1 MLNLTMLLV
10 PIEAAE
16 VALPEE
22 SSGEVFCC
30 GDFFLFFG
38 LRLQPHASAILR
50 LTGVGVESFEN
61 IELYHVRFCVTYYWG
76 HRVTSYCV
84 GSLLLVAHFPCLI
97 RSRILKPLEE
107 TRSWGQSI
115 TRCFRKCGLG
125 EQQLTTLVCLA
136 ESMQMWHLSK
146 DSISPHGSVFVFI
159 GHPPLA
165 ALYAIRLESC
175 MTKKFRNS
183 FLNRR

>member
-1 MLNLTMLLV
+1 MLR
-10 PIEAAE
+10 
-16 VALPEE
+16 
-22 SSGEVFCC
+22 C
-30 GDFFLFFG
+30 FFLFFG

>member
-1 MLNLTMLLV
+1 M
-10 PIEAAE
+10 
-16 VALPEE
+16 
-22 SSGEVFCC
+22 
-30 GDFFLFFG
+30 
-38 LRLQPHASAILR
+38 
-50 LTGVGVESFEN
+50 ESFEN
-61 IELYHVRFCVTYYWG
+61 IELYHVRFCVTYYFG

-165 ALYAIRLESC
+165 AFVCYSLGKLHDQKLQKFLFESQI
-175 MTKKFRNS
+175 TAGS
-183 FLNRR
+183 S